1 MCTRCAGREAGLR
14 GVRLNAELWVGE
26 DVRSLPE
33 AFGARAGLELAEVA
47 DDFVRLAAACSVGGG
62 EVGEGAANP
71 GFDGASALGG
81 GGEGLFAQEAF
92 DGGLY
97 FYVFAVGDVDD
108 GGASVGADEELDGDL
123 VALGG
128 MAGRFVGCEAEGGDG
143 GGAAVEQ
150 GRGVVVVGHAAV
162 EVFQVF
168 GQTEEA
174 SHGGTLGGGF
184 GFEGFG
190 GEGVDGGA
198 LFGED
203 VEGAVS
209 SYVVAVE
216 EVGQIGAEIAY
227 HAAGEV
233 AAVGEDV
240 ESDAEAVDDVAGVA
254 DGAALSAARS
264 DLALGGR
271 ADVDA
276 AAFDGLDDA
285 VDECGVAAL
294 GCAGSGDDDAVDEGA
309 FASDAADEV
318 TDGEGSVGIE
328 ALGEARGV
336 DAHFGLLL
344 EEVAGGEGFAIGA
357 NGEALPRAYGAL
369 GCGVSEEVAGLRFA
383 GRQLVGIAVFS
394 LGVAAATGAEDE
406 AEGEKQGE
414 DARKLVHVLRF

>member
-1 MCTRCAGREAGLR
+1 M
-14 GVRLNAELWVGE
+14 RLNVGVWVGG
-26 DVRSLPE
+26 DFRSLPE
-33 AFGARAGLELAEVA
+33 PFGVRADLELAEVA
-47 DDFVRLAAACSVGGG
+47 DDFARLAAACSVGGS

-71 GFDGASALGG
+71 GFDGTSALGG

-123 VALGG
+123 VAFGG
-128 MAGRFVGCEAEGGDG
+128 MAGRFVGGEAEGGDG
-143 GGAAVEQ
+143 GGATVEH
-150 GRGVVVVGHAAV
+150 RRSVVVIGHAAV
-162 EVFQVF
+162 EVFEVF

-174 SHGGTLGGGF
+174 RHRGTLGGDF

-190 GEGVDGGA
+190 GEGIDGGA
-198 LFGED
+198 LFGENI
-203 VEGAVS
+203 EGAVG

-216 EVGQIGAEIAY
+216 EVGEVGAEIAY

-240 ESDAEAVDDVAGVA
+240 ETDAEAVDDIARVA
-254 DGAALSAARS
+254 DGTALSAARS
-264 DLALGGR
+264 DLALGGG

-318 TDGEGSVGIE
+318 TDGEGADGIE

-336 DAHFGLLL
+336 DTYFGLLL
-344 EEVAGGEGFAIGA
+344 KEVAGGEDFAIGA
-357 NGEALPRAYGAL
+357 NGEALPRAIGAL
-369 GCGVSEEVAGLRFA
+369 GCGVGEEVAGLRFA

-394 LGVAAATGAEDE
+394 LGVAAAAGAEDE

>member
-1 MCTRCAGREAGLR
+1 M
-14 GVRLNAELWVGE
+14 RLNVGLWVGG
-26 DVRSLPE
+26 DFGALPE
-33 AFGARAGLELAEVA
+33 PFGVRADLEIAEVA
-47 DDFVRLAAACSVGGG
+47 DNFARLAAARSVGGG

-97 FYVFAVGDVDD
+97 FYVFAVSDVDD
-108 GGASVGADEELDGDL
+108 GGASVGANEELDGDL
-123 VALGG
+123 VAFGG
-128 MAGRFVGCEAEGGDG
+128 MAGRFVGGEAEGGDG
-143 GGAAVEQ
+143 GGATVEH
-150 GRGVVVVGHAAV
+150 RRSVVVIGHAAV
-162 EVFQVF
+162 EVFEVF

-174 SHGGTLGGGF
+174 CHGSTLGGGF
-184 GFEGFG
+184 GLEGFG
-190 GEGVDGGA
+190 GEGIDGGA
-198 LFGED
+198 LFGENI
-203 VEGAVS
+203 EGAVGGD
-209 SYVVAVE
+209 VVAVE
-216 EVGQIGAEIAY
+216 EVGEVGAEIAY

-264 DLALGGR
+264 DLALGGG

-294 GCAGSGDDDAVDEGA
+294 GCAGSGDDNAVDEGA

-318 TDGEGSVGIE
+318 TDGEGAVGIE
-328 ALGEARGV
+328 ALHEARGV

-344 EEVAGGEGFAIGA
+344 KEVAGGEGFAIGA
-357 NGEALPRAYGAL
+357 NGEALPRANGAL
-369 GCGVSEEVAGLRFA
+369 GCGVGEEVAGLRFA

-394 LGVAAATGAEDE
+394 LGVAAAAGAEDE